1 MRGLRK
7 LTSLFTKIPKN
18 FSRNP
23 DSNAT
28 TTEKSTLV
36 KGKSPSKKPQ
46 TFVTADGS
54 KEIVNTHS
62 IASVLICDGA
72 THTDSIGLDSQE
84 QDLEIP
90 WGGIGK
96 PTNLYY
102 VQSRKVMARERKQK
116 VVYKNTMH
124 RRFADIVN
132 LCKDKLSA
140 DDALGIFGK
149 LGRDTG
155 LKEYNAFIEVCINSA
170 KKSFD
175 EDESLQHIYNAY
187 EILRAMKEHGVQIK
201 ETMYGPLLRYFVE
214 MGMVEEFE
222 FFSKFITEANP
233 GAFSRIDYYEMLL
246 WTKVGNEDK
255 VQELCNSIE
264 VDNVGGELTES
275 YLLALCEMDRD
286 EELVKLLSVIDVSK
300 VSSQDYLS
308 NIFES
313 LGKRELKS
321 FAEKFILALKASN
334 MFIILSWEE
343 IYSESSS
350 IRRETQGGN
359 TDTLGICI
367 TMCYAISI
375 PVLVVEDAISEFEKL
390 HEKFHVPPSSLS
402 YGELFRYCCE
412 FREVHAA
419 LDIVDKMDEL
429 DFPLYLEKFH
439 QLLDAVE
446 ESRELDLVRPV
457 YSRICRRNLKPS
469 SGTFRR
475 MINLLV
481 RMKDFEGAYNMLSD
495 MEEMDIRPV
504 TVMYNA
510 IMAGYFRE
518 RNIRGGLMVLN
529 QMKNAEIKPD
539 SLTYSYIIANCESE
553 EDLVKY
559 YKEMQSSSIQLTKP
573 VYMAIINAHAKLG
586 QFEKAK
592 KVVTELVP
600 PQCINEVK
608 SVLVSALASNGQ
620 FSDALQLYKEI
631 KQTGSRVE
639 PKAILSLFD
648 YFQSDGELDRL
659 MVLLGELNDPDYWFD
674 GCGRVILYC
683 VRHNLL
689 RFAYII
695 VFFFILLINVL
706 FHLQLWFFLVS
717 SAVDLLKKLK
727 DKDEL
732 STYAVVNQAFAYLSE
747 AEPTAVE
754 VGLDFLRAIKED
766 VDLHPSRTSLDFL
779 LSACAS
785 AKDAKRAWLIW
796 EEYQKAGLLYNVLS
810 YLRMYQVL
818 LICGDFEATNVM
830 LKNIAKDDPHVRCII
845 QRSAAIFG
853 PSKCKSS
860 KKKKKKSIA
869 SVM

>member
-18 FSRNP
+18 FARNP

-72 THTDSIGLDSQE
+72 THTDPIGLDSQD

-90 WGGIGK
+90 RGGIGK

-102 VQSRKVMARERKQK
+102 LQSRKVMARERKQK

-132 LCKDKLSA
+132 LCKDKLGA
-140 DDALGIFGK
+140 DDALDIFGK

-155 LKEYNAFIEVCINSA
+155 LREYNAFIEVCIDSA

-187 EILRAMKEHGVQIK
+187 QILRAMKEHGAQIK
-201 ETMYGPLLRYFVE
+201 ETTYGPLLRYFVE
-214 MGMVEEFE
+214 MGMVEEFKI
-222 FFSKFITEANP
+222 FSKFITEANP

-275 YLLALCEMDRD
+275 YLLALCERDRD
-286 EELVKLLSVIDVSK
+286 EELVKLLSVIDVTK

-334 MFIILSWEE
+334 AAEEKLSHF
-343 IYSESSS
+343 IYS
-350 IRRETQGGN
+350 
-359 TDTLGICI
+359 
-367 TMCYAISI
+367 YAISI

-390 HEKFHVPPSSLS
+390 HQKFHVPPSSLS
-402 YGELFRYCCE
+402 YGELFKYCCK

-429 DFPLYLEKFH
+429 NFPLYLEEFH

-469 SGTFRR
+469 SETFRR

-659 MVLLGELNDPDYWFD
+659 MELLGELNDPDYWFD

-689 RFAYII
+689 
-695 VFFFILLINVL
+695 
-706 FHLQLWFFLVS
+706 S

-818 LICGDFEATNVM
+818 LICGEFEAANVM
-830 LKNIAKDDPHVRCII
+830 LKNIPKDDPHVRCII

-860 KKKKKKSIA
+860 KKNKKKKKKSIA

>member
-7 LTSLFTKIPKN
+7 LTSLFTKVPKN
-18 FSRNP
+18 FARNF

-28 TTEKSTLV
+28 TAEKSTLV

-46 TFVTADGS
+46 TLDGS

-72 THTDSIGLDSQE
+72 TNTDSLGFDSQD
-84 QDLEIP
+84 QDLQIP

-96 PTNLYY
+96 PTNLHYM
-102 VQSRKVMARERKQK
+102 QSRKVIARERKQK

-132 LCKDKLSA
+132 LCGDKLGA
-140 DDALGIFGK
+140 DDTLDIFSK

-155 LKEYNAFIEVCINSA
+155 LKEYNACIEVCINSA

-175 EDESLQHIYNAY
+175 EEESLQRIYNAY
-187 EILRAMKEHGVQIK
+187 QILRAMKEHGVQIK
-201 ETMYGPLLRYFVE
+201 ETTYGPLLRYFVE
-214 MGMVEEFE
+214 TGMVEEFE
-222 FFSKFITEANP
+222 FFSKFITEVNP
-233 GAFSRIDYYEMLL
+233 GAFSRLGYYEMLL

-255 VQELCNSIE
+255 VQELCNSIG
-264 VDNVGGELTES
+264 VDNVVGELTEN
-275 YLLALCEMDRD
+275 YLLALCERDRD
-286 EELVKLLSVIDVSK
+286 EELVKLLK
-300 VSSQDYLS
+300 
-308 NIFES
+308 
-313 LGKRELKS
+313 
-321 FAEKFILALKASN
+321 KFILALKASEATEEK
-334 MFIILSWEE
+334 LSHF
-343 IYSESSS
+343 IYS
-350 IRRETQGGN
+350 
-359 TDTLGICI
+359 
-367 TMCYAISI
+367 YAIRI

-390 HEKFHVPPSSLS
+390 HEEFHVPPSSLS
-402 YGELFRYCCE
+402 YEELFTYCCK

-429 DFPLYLEKFH
+429 DFPLSLEKFH

-457 YSRICRRNLKPS
+457 YSRICRRNSNLS
-469 SGTFRR
+469 SETFRR

-481 RMKDFEGAYNMLSD
+481 RMKDFEGAYNLLSD
-495 MEEMDIRPV
+495 MEEMGIKPT

-518 RNIRGGLMVLN
+518 KNIRGGLMVLN
-529 QMKNAEIKPD
+529 QMKNADAKPD

-559 YKEMQSSSIQLTKP
+559 HKEMQSSSIQFTKP
-573 VYMAIINAHAKLG
+573 VYMATINAHVKFG
-586 QFEKAK
+586 QFEEAK
-592 KVVTELVP
+592 KVVTDQVP
-600 PQCINEVK
+600 SQCINEVK
-608 SVLVSALASNGQ
+608 SVLVSALASHGQ

-631 KQTGSRVE
+631 KQTGLRVE

-659 MVLLGELNDPDYWFD
+659 MELLGELRDSDYWFD
-674 GCGRVILYC
+674 GCERIILYC

-689 RFAYII
+689 
-695 VFFFILLINVL
+695 
-706 FHLQLWFFLVS
+706 S

-727 DKDEL
+727 DIDEL
-732 STYAVVNQAFAYLSE
+732 SSYAVVNQAFAYLSE

-754 VGLDFLRAIKED
+754 VGLDFLRAIKEE
-766 VDLHPSRTSLDFL
+766 VNLHPSRTSLDFL

-818 LICGDFEATNVM
+818 LICGEFEAANIM
-830 LKNIAKDDPHVRCII
+830 LKNIATDDPHVRCII

-853 PSKCKSS
+853 PSKCRSS
-860 KKKKKKSIA
+860 KKNKKKKKKKSIA
-869 SVM
+869 SVT

>member
-7 LTSLFTKIPKN
+7 LTSLFTKVPQN
-18 FSRNP
+18 FARNS
-23 DSNAT
+23 DSTAT
-28 TTEKSTLV
+28 TAEKSTLV

-46 TFVTADGS
+46 TLG
-54 KEIVNTHS
+54 
-62 IASVLICDGA
+62 DGA
-72 THTDSIGLDSQE
+72 TNTDSLGFDSQD
-84 QDLEIP
+84 QDLQIP

-96 PTNLYY
+96 PTNLHYM
-102 VQSRKVMARERKQK
+102 QSRKVIARERKQK

-124 RRFADIVN
+124 SRFADIVN
-132 LCKDKLSA
+132 LCGDKLGA
-140 DDALGIFGK
+140 DDTLDIFGK

-155 LKEYNAFIEVCINSA
+155 LKEYNACIEVCINSA

-175 EDESLQHIYNAY
+175 EEESLQRIYNAY
-187 EILRAMKEHGVQIK
+187 QILRAMKEHGVQIK
-201 ETMYGPLLRYFVE
+201 ETTYGPLLRYFVE
-214 MGMVEEFE
+214 TGMVEEFE
-222 FFSKFITEANP
+222 FFSKFITEVNP
-233 GAFSRIDYYEMLL
+233 GAFSRVGYYEMLL
-246 WTKVGNEDK
+246 WTKVGNENK
-255 VQELCNSIE
+255 VQELCNSIG
-264 VDNVGGELTES
+264 VDNVGCELTES
-275 YLLALCEMDRD
+275 YLLALCERDRD
-286 EELVKLLSVIDVSK
+286 EELVKLLSVIDVTK

-313 LGKRELKS
+313 LGKRKLKN
-321 FAEKFILALKASN
+321 FAEKFIFS
-334 MFIILSWEE
+334 LS
-343 IYSESSS
+343 Y
-350 IRRETQGGN
+350 N
-359 TDTLGICI
+359 L
-367 TMCYAISI
+367 
-375 PVLVVEDAISEFEKL
+375 VEDAISEFEKL
-390 HEKFHVPPSSLS
+390 HEKFHVPPSSFS
-402 YGELFRYCCE
+402 YEELFRYCCK

-429 DFPLYLEKFH
+429 GFPLSLEKFH

-446 ESRELDLVRPV
+446 EIRELDLVRPV
-457 YSRICRRNLKPS
+457 YSRICRHNSDPS
-469 SGTFRR
+469 SETFRR

-495 MEEMDIRPV
+495 MEEMGIRPT

-518 RNIRGGLMVLN
+518 KNIRGGLMVLN
-529 QMKNAEIKPD
+529 QMKNADAKPD
-539 SLTYSYIIANCESE
+539 SLTYSYPIANCESE

-559 YKEMQSSSIQLTKP
+559 REEMQSSGIQHTKP
-573 VYMAIINAHAKLG
+573 VYMATINAHVKFG

-592 KVVTELVP
+592 KVVADLVSS
-600 PQCINEVK
+600 QCINEVK
-608 SVLVSALASNGQ
+608 SVLVSALASHGQ

-648 YFQSDGELDRL
+648 YFQSDGELDLL
-659 MVLLGELNDPDYWFD
+659 MDLLGELSDSDYWFD
-674 GCGRVILYC
+674 GCERIILYC

-689 RFAYII
+689 
-695 VFFFILLINVL
+695 
-706 FHLQLWFFLVS
+706 S

-727 DKDEL
+727 DIDDL
-732 STYAVVNQAFAYLSE
+732 SSYDVVNQAFAYLSE

-754 VGLDFLRAIKED
+754 VGLDFLRAIKEE
-766 VDLHPSRTSLDFL
+766 VGLHPSRTSLDFL

-810 YLRMYQVL
+810 YLRMHQVL
-818 LICGDFEATNVM
+818 LICGEFEAANIM
-830 LKNIAKDDPHVRCII
+830 LKNIATDDPHVRCII

-853 PSKCKSS
+853 ASKCRSS
-860 KKKKKKSIA
+860 KKNKKKKKKKSIA

>member
-7 LTSLFTKIPKN
+7 LTSLFTKVPKN
-18 FSRNP
+18 FARNSN
-23 DSNAT
+23 SNAT
-28 TTEKSTLV
+28 AAEKSTLV

-46 TFVTADGS
+46 TLGGS

-72 THTDSIGLDSQE
+72 RNTDSLGFDSQD
-84 QDLEIP
+84 QDLQIP
-90 WGGIGK
+90 WGGIGE
-96 PTNLYY
+96 PTNLHYM
-102 VQSRKVMARERKQK
+102 QSRKVIARERKQK
-116 VVYKNTMH
+116 VVYKNTIN

-132 LCKDKLSA
+132 LCGDKLGA
-140 DDALGIFGK
+140 DDTLNIFGK

-155 LKEYNAFIEVCINSA
+155 LKEYNACIEVCINSA

-175 EDESLQHIYNAY
+175 EEESLQRIYDAY
-187 EILRAMKEHGVQIK
+187 QILRAMKEHGVQIK
-201 ETMYGPLLRYFVE
+201 ETTYGPLLRYFVE
-214 MGMVEEFE
+214 TGMVEEFE
-222 FFSKFITEANP
+222 FFSKFITEVNP
-233 GAFSRIDYYEMLL
+233 GAFSRVGYYEMLL

-255 VQELCNSIE
+255 VQELCNSIG
-264 VDNVGGELTES
+264 VDNVGCELTEN
-275 YLLALCEMDRD
+275 YLLALCERDRD
-286 EELVKLLSVIDVSK
+286 EELVKLLSVIDVTK

-313 LGKRELKS
+313 LGKRELKN
-321 FAEKFILALKASN
+321 FAEKFILALKASEATEEK
-334 MFIILSWEE
+334 LSHF
-343 IYSESSS
+343 IYS
-350 IRRETQGGN
+350 
-359 TDTLGICI
+359 
-367 TMCYAISI
+367 YAISI

-390 HEKFHVPPSSLS
+390 HEKFHVPPSSFS
-402 YGELFRYCCE
+402 YEELFRYCCK

-429 DFPLYLEKFH
+429 GFPISLEKFH

-457 YSRICRRNLKPS
+457 YSRICRHNSDPS
-469 SGTFRR
+469 SETFRR

-481 RMKDFEGAYNMLSD
+481 RMKDFEGAYNMLSN
-495 MEEMDIRPV
+495 MEEMGLRPT

-518 RNIRGGLMVLN
+518 KNIRGGLMVLN
-529 QMKNAEIKPD
+529 QMKNADAKPD
-539 SLTYSYIIANCESE
+539 SLTYSYLIANCESE

-559 YKEMQSSSIQLTKP
+559 REEMQSSGIQQTKP
-573 VYMAIINAHAKLG
+573 VYMATINAHVKFG

-592 KVVTELVP
+592 KVVADLVP
-600 PQCINEVK
+600 SQCINEVK
-608 SVLVSALASNGQ
+608 SVLVSALASHGQ

-631 KQTGSRVE
+631 KQTGLRVE
-639 PKAILSLFD
+639 PKATLSLFD
-648 YFQSDGELDRL
+648 HFQSDGELDRL
-659 MVLLGELNDPDYWFD
+659 MELLGELSDSDYWFD
-674 GCGRVILYC
+674 GCGRIILYC

-689 RFAYII
+689 
-695 VFFFILLINVL
+695 
-706 FHLQLWFFLVS
+706 S

-727 DKDEL
+727 DIDEL
-732 STYAVVNQAFAYLSE
+732 SSYAVVNQAFAYLSE

-754 VGLDFLRAIKED
+754 VGLDFLRAVKEE
-766 VDLHPSRTSLDFL
+766 VGLHPSRTSLDFL

-818 LICGDFEATNVM
+818 LICGEFEAANIM
-830 LKNIAKDDPHVRCII
+830 LKNIATDDPHVRCII

-853 PSKCKSS
+853 ASKCRSS
-860 KKKKKKSIA
+860 KKNKKKKKKSIA